1 MDVSRGSARVLITPN
16 TSDSEMV
23 ALTDGNTDS
32 NLKKKHAQTH
42 NPPPPHSHP
51 CTSHTGVYVHGSAA
65 GLAASIMDKQQ

>member
-32 NLKKKHAQTH
+32 NLKKKQ
-42 NPPPPHSHP
+42 PPPLPTSYSYP
-51 CTSHTGVYVHGSAA
+51 CTSDTGVYVHGSAA
-65 GLAASIMDKQQ
+65 GLVASIMEKQQ